1 MIGAPQKCP
10 ACGLYAPPGTRACD
24 CGFQFTGSPPRPAR
38 AVGFASDAT
47 LVSAIGSA
55 FLWASVLL
63 VALSRSLVLLGSEAG
78 TVWLVVAPVT
88 FGVLAAVL
96 SRQSEVANVAG
107 AFGIFAGIAVGVGVD
122 IALAMALGEPER
134 NLWPLEIVFYWVV
147 AAVPVLLGINAGRYA
162 DRRSSP
168 RSR

>member
-38 AVGFASDAT
+38 ALGVVSDAT
-47 LVSAIGSA
+47 LVSAITPA
-55 FLWASVLL
+55 FVWASMLL
-63 VALSRSLVLLGSEAG
+63 VALSRSLALLGSEAG

-88 FGVLAAVL
+88 FGALAAVL

-107 AFGIFAGIAVGVGVD
+107 AFGIFAGIAAGVGID
-122 IALAMALGEPER
+122 IGLGMALGEPER

-147 AAVPVLLGINAGRYA
+147 AVVPVLLGINAGRYA